1 MWRPEENSGV
11 FSFQSMDSLSHLTGP
26 RILIDLPLGCK
37 NEVKQLMNGGRAL
50 SGDLV
55 PGRD

>member
-26 RILIDLPLGCK
+26 RYFGIRYCVTVEIPPLECVCYYDCV
-37 NEVKQLMNGGRAL
+37 NH
-50 SGDLV
+50 
-55 PGRD
+55 